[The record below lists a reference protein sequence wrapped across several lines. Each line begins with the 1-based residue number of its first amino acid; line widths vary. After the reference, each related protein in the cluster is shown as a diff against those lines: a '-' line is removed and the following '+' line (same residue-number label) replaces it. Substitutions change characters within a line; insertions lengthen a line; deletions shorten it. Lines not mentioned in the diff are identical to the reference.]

1 MKLLVLVQ
9 DGQSESAYGRYA
21 GEILR
26 TEGLNWYQ
34 IEPFENQDA
43 AQLSHFAAVI
53 LAPSILT
60 DSQVGE
66 LVRYV
71 ENGGILICFR
81 PCLRLGE
88 ALGLQPTYA
97 AQMNGYVRLDVTH
110 PICAGLCGDALQ
122 MHGIGDRWNI
132 PEGSS
137 FMGVA
142 WMSRTRDEA
151 SDTPWLIAGSHGKGR
166 VCICASDLPAV
177 VAAIRQGDADR
188 ANALSGGRDG
198 IYRPSELFVG
208 HLDGECAHLPQA
220 DVYTALLANAIDWL
234 IAHPIPR
241 LWYYPE
247 PTQRSVLVMTSDD
260 DWSTPEQFETMIKAL
275 EKRRGTC
282 TFFLVPG
289 SHLTKQHVD
298 QWSERG
304 HAFSCHPDFGAI
316 SSSALQDHQAYRS
329 FGLDEQILSFSDMI
343 QGSLREVQDTFGVD
357 IRTIRQHAIRWQ
369 GYVEAARVLEAAC
382 VELETNYYSIR
393 PFAASYMT
401 GSGRPMRFVD
411 QDGEIINV
419 FQQPTMISEDTTIG
433 THSFAPHWSTE
444 FVLERVAG
452 VMDENLGMYY
462 TGLTVNIHP
471 VSFVD
476 YARELAEGIWDL
488 ACERSIP
495 IVSADEWL
503 WFTRARHG
511 VQMKDVEWDR
521 DKLCFTLELPP
532 SGPQGL
538 PLLTMA
544 CSTHGHRVKN
554 VTLNGMEQISPEETQ
569 LWGRE
574 FILLPLRHVGA
585 GVQVEVGFES

>member
-9 DGQSESAYGRYA
+9 DGQRESTYGRYA

-43 AQLSHFAAVI
+43 AQLSNFAAVI

-60 DSQVGE
+60 GRQVEE

-88 ALGLQPTYA
+88 ALGLQPTYV
-97 AQMNGYVRLDVTH
+97 AQMNGYVRLDVAH
-110 PICAGLCGDALQ
+110 AICAGLCGDALQ

-132 PEGSS
+132 PEGSPLTA
-137 FMGVA
+137 VA
-142 WMSRTRDEA
+142 RMSGTRDGA
-151 SDTPWLIAGSHGKGR
+151 PDAPWLIAGSHGKGR
-166 VCICASDLPAV
+166 VCMCASDLPAV
-177 VAAIRQGDADR
+177 VAAIRQGDVDR
-188 ANALSGGRDG
+188 ANTLSGGLDG
-198 IYRPSELFVG
+198 IYRPSELFIG
-208 HLDGECAHLPQA
+208 HLDRECAHLPQA

-260 DWSTPEQFETMIKAL
+260 DWSTPKQFETMIEAL

-289 SHLTKQHVD
+289 SHLSKQQVD

-304 HAFSCHPDFGAI
+304 HAFSCHPDFSAI
-316 SSSALQDHQAYRS
+316 NSSAVQDHQAYRS
-329 FGLDEQILSFSDMI
+329 FGLDEQILLFSDMV
-343 QGSLREVQDTFGVD
+343 QGSLQEIQDTFGVD
-357 IRTIRQHAIRWQ
+357 VRTIRQHAIRWQ
-369 GYVEAARVLEAAC
+369 GYIEAARALEAAR
-382 VELETNYYSIR
+382 VELETNYYSIQ

-433 THSFAPHWSTE
+433 THSFAPHWSTA

-452 VMDENLGMYY
+452 VMDENLSTYY

-471 VSFVD
+471 VSFAD
-476 YARELAEGIWDL
+476 YAQELAEGIWDL
-488 ACERSIP
+488 AYERSIP

-503 WFTRARHG
+503 RFTRARYS
-511 VQMKDVEWDR
+511 VQMKDVEWAR
-521 DKLCFTLELPP
+521 DKLRFALELPS
-532 SGPQGL
+532 SGPQEL
-538 PLLTMA
+538 PLLTVA
-544 CSTHGHRVKN
+544 CSTHGHYVEN
-554 VTLNGMEQISPEETQ
+554 VTLNAIEQIPSEETQ
-569 LWGRE
+569 LWGRK
-574 FILLPLRHVGA
+574 FALLPLRHVDAGA
-585 GVQVEVGFES
+585 QVEVSFGS